1 MPCVNLLD
9 AAKSGTPCRSLSLQC
24 CDQLRKMRY
33 FHSLQVLDSKRAQER
48 EAGLGPTLAIACRA
62 SEGLILE
69 RNCKLAMPCV
79 LADVGAAK
87 MKMSNLSEHCKPVC
101 QRRCLPCVQ
110 GDAVL
115 AVLTLSLRCRR
126 NFPEEQVRCRV
137 LHKFAWTES
146 GNRSPKSTLAGARR
160 SLCHI
165 CSAMPTVENA
175 EKEKSLS
182 CMQCNAN
189 ANAKKQCMLAKQPA
203 ERRLRK

>member
-1 MPCVNLLD
+1 
-9 AAKSGTPCRSLSLQC
+9 
-24 CDQLRKMRY
+24 MRY

-87 MKMSNLSEHCKPVC
+87 MKMSNLSEHCKPVR

-115 AVLTLSLRCRR
+115 AALTLSLRCRR

-146 GNRSPKSTLAGARR
+146 GNRSPQVDIGG
-160 SLCHI
+160 
-165 CSAMPTVENA
+165 SAQE
-175 EKEKSLS
+175 SLS
-182 CMQCNAN
+182 YMQCNADSGECGKGEVTVMY
-189 ANAKKQCMLAKQPA
+189 AMQCECECEETVHACEA
-203 ERRLRK
+203 TC